1 MDFIENI
8 IKCHRRSRR
17 GELQYYTPHSEPPH
31 GASTQYVRSHV
42 QPWAGLLFEAREV
55 SLARTA
61 VVSDLVNDS
70 VVHFEAEWC

>member
-55 SLARTA
+55 SLAA
-61 VVSDLVNDS
+61 PQSCHLINES
-70 VVHFEAEWC
+70 VVRSEAEW